1 MAFPAGTDVAQ
12 TTVLGGVAQEVI
24 MRETFLVG
32 RILLGG
38 YLLWSGI
45 HHFADVAAMSQYAAA
60 KGVPLPAVAVIAAG
74 VLLLIAGFSFLLG
87 LAPKVGIAAFVL
99 FIVPVTL
106 AMHPFWGEHGA
117 ARAQDMVH
125 FTKNLGLL
133 GAVLGLAMVPEPWP
147 LGVETRRRIF
157 RWRHARI

>member
-1 MAFPAGTDVAQ
+1 MK
-12 TTVLGGVAQEVI
+12 
-24 MRETFLVG
+24 ETFLVG

-38 YLLWSGI
+38 YLLYSGL
-45 HHFADVAAMSQYAAA
+45 HHFIDLASMSQYAAA
-60 KGVPLPAVAVIAAG
+60 KGVPMPAAAIVASG

-106 AMHPFWGEHGA
+106 TMHQFWSEHGM
-117 ARAQDMVH
+117 ARAQDMVQ

-133 GAVLGLAMVPEPWP
+133 GAVLALAMVPEPWP
-147 LGVETRRRIF
+147 LGVEARRRLF
-157 RWRHARI
+157 RWRVARV